1 MGDTLTKAVR
11 DQRKIYGGI
20 PWYLVI
26 VNMFH
31 TGKDPIARNVTI
43 KAYVNKVIKD
53 LTIVC

>member
-31 TGKDPIARNVTI
+31 TGKDPIARNVTT
-43 KAYVNKVIKD
+43 KAYVNIVIKD
-53 LTIVC
+53 LIVC